1 MHIEVFMGSASKEYK
16 MGICFQ
22 HFSTK
27 YDAQYGFFIDDFH
40 QYYQSRS
47 GIPFYP

>member
-27 YDAQYGFFIDDFH
+27 YDACFMLFADTV
-40 QYYQSRS
+40 
-47 GIPFYP
+47 